1 MPADSPPDGAGILPA
16 RRTGVNGHSTLD
28 NRVLRADT
36 DAMARVTLEQLCKR
50 FRGPK
55 GEAIAAVSNLN
66 LAVEDGELLAL
77 VGPSGSGKTTV
88 LRLIAGLECITS
100 GTVALDDRVIND
112 LPPQERDVAMVFQH
126 FALFPH
132 LTAGDNL
139 ALGLKLRGLDRAEIA
154 RRVGETAALLGLT
167 GLLGRRPRAL
177 SGGERQRV
185 ALGRA
190 LVRRPRLLLLDEP
203 LSNLDA
209 PLRQQLR
216 AELLRLHARLGATMI
231 YVTHDQSEALAVG
244 GRVAVLKDGEL
255 QQTASPTELYRHP
268 ANLFVAGFIGQPPM
282 NLLRGRLEQSGDGV
296 AFKVGAAANQESGL
310 RLRLPDEQAA
320 KLGVRFGKEVVLG
333 LRPETL
339 RPTLASEPSADALT
353 AVVEA
358 VSFMGSE
365 TWLQLGC
372 GSLSLVATMPAG
384 QRVERQQAIRLSPD
398 LSRAHFFD
406 ATTGRAVG

>member
-1 MPADSPPDGAGILPA
+1 LPA

-36 DAMARVTLEQLCKR
+36 DAMARVTLEQLCKG

-55 GEAIAAVSNLN
+55 GEAITAVSNLN
-66 LAVEDGELLAL
+66 LAVADGELLAL

-88 LRLIAGLECITS
+88 LRLIAGLETITS

-112 LPPQERDVAMVFQH
+112 LPPQDRDVAMVFQH

-167 GLLGRRPRAL
+167 GLLGRRPKAL

-190 LVRRPRLLLLDEP
+190 LVRGPRLLLLDEP

-231 YVTHDQSEALAVG
+231 YVTHDQGEALALG

-255 QQTASPTELYRHP
+255 QQTASPTELYHHP
-268 ANLFVAGFIGQPPM
+268 ANLFVAGFIGQPAM
-282 NLLRGRLEQSGDGV
+282 NLLRGTLERCGSRIVFRARATGG
-296 AFKVGAAANQESGL
+296 QESGL
-310 RLRLPDEQAA
+310 RLRLPDERTA
-320 KLGVRFGKEVVLG
+320 KLGSHLDREIVLG

-339 RPTLASEPSADALT
+339 RPTLASEPSAEALT
-353 AVVEA
+353 AVVET

-365 TWLQLGC
+365 TWLQLTC
-372 GSLSLVATMPAG
+372 GSLSLVAPWPAG
-384 QRVERQQAIRLSPD
+384 QRIERRQAIRFSPD

-406 ATTGRAVG
+406 ATTGRALG